1 MSRLYALAV
10 GAVAAATA
18 CVFAPSSGVAAEKVK
33 MSIAATTSNYATYYA
48 ALEKGYFL
56 EEGFDVEIV
65 KAGGG
70 TATPAQISGEIEFNT
85 SGATALSAILRG
97 APLKL
102 VYFPWE
108 RPTYQVWS
116 TQPDIK
122 TLADLKGKSV
132 GIQTRGDT
140 FEIALRL
147 LLMKR
152 GIDPNSVGYTPLGFG
167 AGRFAAITSGSLPAA
182 MLTRLDLE
190 QLRDMGTPMKGSL
203 LADAYDEIKMPYT
216 GLSVPDSSLKR
227 DRERI
232 KRFVRACLKG
242 HYYAAANKNETLQIL
257 AKHNP
262 NVPMRAMDVE
272 YDEVVGASRSENG
285 IVSIELQR
293 QEAELRASM
302 IGVAKDKVRP
312 LGEIYDFSMAEE
324 VNRELKAAGWKP
336 TR

>member
-1 MSRLYALAV
+1 MSRLYCLAV
-10 GAVAAATA
+10 GAVVAAACA
-18 CVFAPSSGVAAEKVK
+18 LAPSPGAAAEKVK
-33 MSIAATTSNYATYYA
+33 MSIAATTSNYATYFA

-56 EEGFDVEIV
+56 EEGFEVEIV

-85 SGATALSAILRG
+85 SGATALSAILKG
-97 APLKL
+97 AALKL

-140 FEIALRL
+140 FEIAMRL

-167 AGRFAAITSGSLPAA
+167 AGRFAVITSGSLPAA
-182 MLTRLDLE
+182 MLTRVDLE
-190 QLRDMGTPMKGSL
+190 QMRDMGTPMRGSL
-203 LADAYDEIKMPYT
+203 LADTFEEIRMPYT
-216 GLSVPDSSLKR
+216 GMSVLDSALKR

-232 KRFVRACLKG
+232 KRFVRACVKG
-242 HYYAAANKNETLQIL
+242 HYYAVAHKQATLEIIS
-257 AKHNP
+257 KHNP
-262 NVPMRAMDVE
+262 GVPLRAIDVE
-272 YDEVVGASRSENG
+272 YEEVVVSSRTEYG
-285 IVSIELQR
+285 VVSVELQR
-293 QEAELRASM
+293 QEAELRATM
-302 IGVAKDKVRP
+302 IGVAKDKIRP

-324 VNRELKAAGWKP
+324 VNRELKTAGWKP
-336 TR
+336 TP

>member
-1 MSRLYALAV
+1 MSRLYALAA
-10 GAVAAATA
+10 GAVAAVAA
-18 CVFAPSSGVAAEKVK
+18 FVVAPSIGVAAEKVK
-33 MSIAATTSNYATYYA
+33 MSIAATSSNYATYLA

-152 GIDPNSVGYTPLGFG
+152 GMDPNSVGYTPLGFG
-167 AGRFAAITSGSLPAA
+167 SGRLAAIGSGSLPAA
-182 MLTRLDLE
+182 ILSRVDLE
-190 QLRDMGTPMKGSL
+190 QMRDMGTPIKGSL
-203 LADAYDEIKMPYT
+203 LADAYNEVRMPYT
-216 GLSVPDSSLKR
+216 GLSVLDSALKR

-232 KRFVRACLKG
+232 KRIVRACVKG
-242 HYYAAANKNETLQIL
+242 HHYAVAHKDATLRIL
-257 AKHNP
+257 SKHNP
-262 NVPMRAMDVE
+262 GVSLRAMDADYE
-272 YDEVVGASRSENG
+272 EVVVASRTEYG
-285 IVSIELQR
+285 VVSVELQR
-293 QEAELRASM
+293 QEADLRASL

-336 TR
+336 AP